1 MKNQINKRHR
11 NLCLFDLFPFKIKL
25 NTFFCFVKRYLK
37 FFAFYFY
44 TCVLMEKKILRKVSV
59 LFANTNKNKNVLIYD
74 TDI

>member
-25 NTFFCFVKRYLK
+25 NTIFCFVKIYLK

-44 TCVLMEKKILRKVSV
+44 TCVLMEKKIIKKSQFYLQI
-59 LFANTNKNKNVLIYD
+59 LIK
-74 TDI
+74 IKMS